1 MIVSMKKVSLVVL
14 NRYKQ
19 SSLQSLRKLGLVH
32 LETLEGSSEALTET
46 RSLYDRL
53 NSAKMLIQDL
63 KLPKNFEL
71 QDAQSNIGKNLEKE
85 AILSK
90 YSVTKTK
97 DLEKALFYAE
107 EIHALQ
113 EAKKE
118 LTDEVQA
125 ARKEID
131 RLASWGGVNPAD
143 FAYLAEKGISL
154 SMYEIPTAAL
164 KKIPEETKILLVN
177 SDKNATRFLL
187 LSFASEENE
196 NILPPEAFQIAFA
209 DESTQSLE
217 KAVAEKNLILDA
229 IQNDLY
235 TSLSYLPV
243 LNAELEKLSKDIE
256 FENIYAAMPKD
267 SGLENESEERFSLK
281 AENKALTWVRGF
293 IPTEDVEALKNF
305 AQKEKIALM
314 ITEPTEED
322 DVPTKLKNNKVVSL
336 IYPVTDFLG
345 TVPGYREQ
353 DISGWFLL
361 FFSIFFG
368 MIFGDGGYGL
378 LLLLTGLGLIVVSKV
393 KGQKVQPMIVLVAI
407 LGLSTVV
414 WGTLTCTWFGME
426 VSQIPSWLVNLSWEP
441 ISNANPNEELLKQ
454 NVKIFCFALALV
466 QLSIA
471 HIKGVIDNI
480 RSLKFLGEIG
490 SLLLLWGVFYVVLN
504 IVVDKERFAF
514 DLVLFNTYEAMP
526 IVLGAI
532 GIGFALSFIFA
543 NYEGSLG
550 GSIMASVKDIISV
563 LLGVVNVFSDIVSY
577 IRLWAVALAGSAIA
591 ATINTMAGPALGGAL
606 MFLGILLLVFGHGL
620 NMVLNVLSVLV
631 HGVRLNTLEFSGH
644 LGMTWSGHSYEPFKE

>member
-1 MIVSMKKVSLVVL
+1 MKKVSLVVL

-63 KLPKNFEL
+63 KLPKNFEP
-71 QDAQSNIGKNLEKE
+71 QNAQSDIGKNLEKE
-85 AILSK
+85 ALLSK
-90 YSVTKTK
+90 FSVNKTK

-131 RLASWGGVNPAD
+131 RLASWGGVNPDD
-143 FAYLAEKGISL
+143 FAYLSEKGISL

-217 KAVAEKNLILDA
+217 KAVAEKNLMLDA

-235 TSLSYLPV
+235 KSLSYLPV
-243 LNAELEKLSKDIE
+243 LNAELQKLSKDIE
-256 FENIYAAMPKD
+256 FENIYAAMPEE
-267 SGLENESEERFSLK
+267 SGSENGNKKSFSLK

-378 LLLLTGLGLIVVSKV
+378 LILLTGLGLIVVSKV
-393 KGQKVQPMIVLVAI
+393 KGKKVEPMIVLV
-407 LGLSTVV
+407 
-414 WGTLTCTWFGME
+414 
-426 VSQIPSWLVNLSWEP
+426 
-441 ISNANPNEELLKQ
+441 
-454 NVKIFCFALALV
+454 
-466 QLSIA
+466 
-471 HIKGVIDNI
+471 
-480 RSLKFLGEIG
+480 EIG
-490 SLLLLWGVFYVVLN
+490 RASCR
-504 IVVDKERFAF
+504 ER
-514 DLVLFNTYEAMP
+514 V
-526 IVLGAI
+526 
-532 GIGFALSFIFA
+532 
-543 NYEGSLG
+543 
-550 GSIMASVKDIISV
+550 
-563 LLGVVNVFSDIVSY
+563 
-577 IRLWAVALAGSAIA
+577 
-591 ATINTMAGPALGGAL
+591 
-606 MFLGILLLVFGHGL
+606 
-620 NMVLNVLSVLV
+620 
-631 HGVRLNTLEFSGH
+631 
-644 LGMTWSGHSYEPFKE
+644 